1 MMGKKKQKEK
11 KRKKR
16 KLLKCLRTTYIDK
29 FTSNEF
35 ENYYLNH
42 IIKQEKTV
50 PSFPQHKGMVDS
62 SYIVSHTI

>member
-1 MMGKKKQKEK
+1 MMEKKKTKRK

-42 IIKQEKTV
+42 NIKQEKTV
-50 PSFPQHKGMVDS
+50 PRFPQHKGMVDN